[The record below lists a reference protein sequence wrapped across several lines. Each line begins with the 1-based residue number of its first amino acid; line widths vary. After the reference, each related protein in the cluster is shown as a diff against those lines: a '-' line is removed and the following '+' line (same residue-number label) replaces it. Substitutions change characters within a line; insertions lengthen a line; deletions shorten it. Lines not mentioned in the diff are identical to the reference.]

1 MFTARMIIIKKVG
14 FFLQYIMMSGK
25 SIHFDD
31 KKNQKAPLLQK
42 QKSIPDRLH

>member
-1 MFTARMIIIKKVG
+1 MFTARMIIIKKVV
-14 FFLQYIMMSGK
+14 FFLQYIRMSGK